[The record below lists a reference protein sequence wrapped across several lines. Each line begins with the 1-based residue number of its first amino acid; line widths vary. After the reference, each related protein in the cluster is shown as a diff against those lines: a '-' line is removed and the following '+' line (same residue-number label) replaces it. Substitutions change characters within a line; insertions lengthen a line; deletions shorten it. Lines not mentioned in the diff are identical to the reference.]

1 MVSTFRSRLMKRKQ
15 VTSILFALAA
25 VYDGFLGLAFLLVPS
40 MIFQRF
46 DVTPPNHFG
55 YVQFPAL
62 LLMIFAWMF
71 ASVAYAPDK
80 NINLIPYGIAL
91 KVAYCSIVFYYW
103 FTVEIP
109 YVWKPFAIMDFGWII
124 LFAIAYA
131 VLKKST
137 NSA

>member
-1 MVSTFRSRLMKRKQ
+1 MKTKQ
-15 VTSILFALAA
+15 MTTILFSLAA
-25 VYDGFLGLAFLLVPS
+25 VYDGVLGLAFLLAPS
-40 MIFQRF
+40 MIFQRLE
-46 DVTPPNHFG
+46 VTPPNHFG

-62 LLMIFAWMF
+62 LLLIFAWMF

-80 NINLIPYGIAL
+80 NINLISYGIAL

-124 LFAIAYA
+124 LFAIAFVA
-131 VLKKST
+131 LKKGT
-137 NSA
+137 KSA

>member
-1 MVSTFRSRLMKRKQ
+1 MKTKQ
-15 VTSILFALAA
+15 MTSILFSLAA
-25 VYDGFLGLAFLLVPS
+25 VYDGVLGLAFLLAPL
-40 MIFQRF
+40 MIFQRLE
-46 DVTPPNHFG
+46 VTPPNHFG

-62 LLMIFAWMF
+62 LLLIFAWMF
-71 ASVAYAPDK
+71 ASVAYAPDR

-124 LFAIAYA
+124 LFAIAFVA
-131 VLKKST
+131 LKKGT
-137 NSA
+137 KSA

>member
-1 MVSTFRSRLMKRKQ
+1 MKTKQ
-15 VTSILFALAA
+15 MISVLFSLAA
-25 VYDGFLGLAFLLVPS
+25 VYDGVLGLAFLLAPS
-40 MIFQRF
+40 VIFQRF
-46 DVTPPNHFG
+46 EVTPPNHFG

-62 LLMIFAWMF
+62 LLLIFAWMF

-103 FTVEIP
+103 FTAEIP

-124 LFAIAYA
+124 LFAIAFIA
-131 VLKKST
+131 LKKGT
-137 NSA
+137 KSA

>member
-1 MVSTFRSRLMKRKQ
+1 MKTKQ
-15 VTSILFALAA
+15 MTTILFSLAA
-25 VYDGFLGLAFLLVPS
+25 VYDGVLGLAFLLAPS
-40 MIFQRF
+40 MIFQRLE
-46 DVTPPNHFG
+46 VTPPNHFG

-71 ASVAYAPDK
+71 ASVAHAPDRK
-80 NINLIPYGIAL
+80 INLIPYGIAL

-124 LFAIAYA
+124 LFAIAFVA
-131 VLKKST
+131 LKKGT
-137 NSA
+137 KSA

>member
-1 MVSTFRSRLMKRKQ
+1 MKTKQ
-15 VTSILFALAA
+15 MSSILFSLAA
-25 VYDGFLGLAFLLVPS
+25 VYDGLLGFSFLLVPS

-46 DVTPPNHFG
+46 EVTPPNHFG

-62 LLMIFAWMF
+62 LLLIFSWMF

-80 NINLIPYGIAL
+80 NINLIRYGIAL

-124 LFAIAYA
+124 LFAIAFIA
-131 VLKKST
+131 LKKGT
-137 NSA
+137 KSA

>member
-1 MVSTFRSRLMKRKQ
+1 MKTKQ
-15 VTSILFALAA
+15 MTSILFSLAA
-25 VYDGFLGLAFLLVPS
+25 VYDGVLGLAFLLAPS
-40 MIFQRF
+40 MIFQRLE
-46 DVTPPNHFG
+46 VTPPNHFG

-62 LLMIFAWMF
+62 LLLIFAWMF
-71 ASVAYAPDK
+71 ASVAHAPDK